1 MELGSE
7 IILSD
12 DDDDAPFCMDGFEEV
27 ERERSFRESEN
38 RERMPMTK
46 GPRLPPFFKSGA

>member
-1 MELGSE
+1 MDVGSE

-12 DDDDAPFCMDGFEEV
+12 EDDDAPFCIDCFEEA
-27 ERERSFRESEN
+27 ERERSFFESEN

-46 GPRLPPFFKSGA
+46 GPRLLAFFKSGA